1 MNAAKKYLKFI
12 ALLLILLAGLAADV
26 ATKHAAMNLRHERA
40 TITVI
45 EGFVEFSYV
54 ENRGMIFGMLN
65 NEHAGLKRWALAV
78 FSMVA
83 IVALFVIIWRNRDA
97 SFIYH
102 LPFVL
107 ILIGAIG
114 NLLDR
119 LRFGFVVDF
128 IHMHWK
134 EVLDYPWLY
143 NIADACIVVGLVLL
157 LIFSFM
163 NKELLELGRQK
174 SSAAE

>member
-65 NEHAGLKRWALAV
+65 NEHAGLKRLALAV

-83 IVALFVIIWRNRDA
+83 IMALFVIIWRKRDE
-97 SFIYH
+97 SFIFL

-143 NIADACIVVGLVLL
+143 NLADACIVVGLTLL
-157 LIFSFM
+157 FIF
-163 NKELLELGRQK
+163 NILKKNTPEPGRPT
-174 SSAAE
+174 SSA